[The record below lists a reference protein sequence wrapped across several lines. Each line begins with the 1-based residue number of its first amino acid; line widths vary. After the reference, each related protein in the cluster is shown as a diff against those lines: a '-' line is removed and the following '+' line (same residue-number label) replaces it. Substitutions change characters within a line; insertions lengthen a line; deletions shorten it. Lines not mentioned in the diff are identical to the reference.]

1 MAMDRRRFLSWTA
14 NTLGAL
20 VLGAEKLL
28 AQRNTVTGD
37 AARPK
42 PPRRNVLLL
51 MSDQHKRSC
60 MGVAGDLVASTPNL
74 DRLAGQ
80 SVRFTNAYC
89 SNPVCGPSR
98 ASLMTGLFTH
108 HLDAAGSAVG
118 YSPRY
123 KTVAHAF
130 NSAGYVSALIGKMH
144 FDDAQTHG
152 FDYKLDFNDWLQYL
166 GPKTKLYADEQGP
179 PGSGAGFPEIPG
191 LWQREGDPWKEVA
204 TPDGRLG
211 PVAVGRPSL
220 MDERDHFDSFVA
232 RESVRFLE
240 IYGKQDEPFFLV
252 TSFLKPHE
260 PFMPAQR
267 FAEMYRPD
275 QMRLSDT
282 WGKANLDSL
291 PKEVQQSIARSPY
304 TPELSDP
311 NEARK
316 RMAYYY
322 SSLAQMDACAGQ
334 VLNALDR
341 LGLADN
347 TIVIYTSDHGEML
360 GDLGLWDK
368 FQFYEGSC
376 GVPLLARVPDN
387 AAAVCHEPVS
397 LISLAATLADLCDVD
412 LPAQQDVLSFADL
425 IVRPGSSFHYGPV
438 FAEFRVGKKDA
449 KYMIREGDYKYT
461 YWTNDVPELYNLRA
475 DPKEMHNLAGQAEY
489 QATINGLQRQ
499 LFAWYRSPEA

>member
-1 MAMDRRRFLSWTA
+1 MDRRRFLSGTA
-14 NTLGAL
+14 NTLAAL
-20 VLGAEKLL
+20 GLGAEKLV
-28 AQRNTVTGD
+28 AEENGGTGD
-37 AARPK
+37 AVQPR
-42 PPRRNVLLL
+42 PPRHNVLLL
-51 MSDQHKRSC
+51 MSDQHKRTC
-60 MGVAGDLVASTPNL
+60 MGVAGDQVASTPNL

-108 HLDAAGSAVG
+108 DLNGAGSAVG

-123 KTVAHAF
+123 KTIAHAF
-130 NSAGYVSALIGKMH
+130 NSAGYLSALIGKMH

-152 FDYKLDFNDWLQYL
+152 FEYKLDFNDWLQYL
-166 GPKTKLYADEQGP
+166 GPKTKLYAEEKGP

-191 LWQREGDPWKEVA
+191 LWQSEGDPWKEVVS
-204 TPDGRLG
+204 PDGRLG

-220 MDERDHFDSFVA
+220 MEESEHFDSFVA

-240 IYGKQDEPFFLV
+240 NYGKQDEPFFLV

-260 PFMPAQR
+260 PFMPAKR
-267 FAEMYRPD
+267 FAEMYQPD

-282 WGKANLDSL
+282 WNKANLGSL
-291 PKEVQQSIARSPY
+291 PKEVQRSIERSPY

-322 SSLAQMDACAGQ
+322 GSLAQMDDCAGQ

-347 TIVIYTSDHGEML
+347 TIVIYTADHGEML

-376 GVPLLARVPDN
+376 GVPLLARVPGN
-387 AAAVCHEPVS
+387 AAAICNEPVS
-397 LISLAATLADLCDVD
+397 LISLAATVADLCDVD
-412 LPAQQDVLSFADL
+412 LTAQKDARSFADL
-425 IVRPGSSFHYGPV
+425 IVRPGSSFQYGPV

-449 KYMIREGDYKYT
+449 KYMIRDGDYKYT
-461 YWTNDVPELYNLRA
+461 YWTNDIPELYNLQA
-475 DPKEMHNLAGQAEY
+475 DPKEMHNLAALAEHEG
-489 QATINGLQRQ
+489 IVNRLRRQ
-499 LFAWYRSPEA
+499 LFAWYLPPKA

>member
-1 MAMDRRRFLSWTA
+1 MDRRRFLSWTA

-20 VLGAEKLL
+20 GLRAERLL
-28 AQRNTVTGD
+28 AQANSSTGD
-37 AARPK
+37 AAHPK
-42 PPRRNVLLL
+42 LPRRNVLLL

-60 MGVAGDLVASTPNL
+60 MGVAGDHVASTPNL
-74 DRLAGQ
+74 DRLATQ

-108 HLDAAGSAVG
+108 HLNDAVSAVG
-118 YSPRY
+118 YSPRH

-130 NSAGYVSALIGKMH
+130 SGAGYLSALIGKMH

-166 GPKTKLYADEQGP
+166 GPKVKLYADEQGP

-191 LWQREGDPWKEVA
+191 LWQSEGDPWKKLV

-211 PVAVGRPSL
+211 LVAVGRPSL

-240 IYGKQDEPFFLV
+240 NYGKQDEPFFLV

-260 PFMPAQR
+260 PFMPAKR
-267 FAEMYRPD
+267 FAKMYQSD

-291 PKEVQQSIARSPY
+291 PREVQHSIERCQY
-304 TPELSDP
+304 TPELSDA

-322 SSLAQMDACAGQ
+322 GNLAQMDDCAGQ

-341 LGLADN
+341 LGLSDN
-347 TIVIYTSDHGEML
+347 TIVIYTADHGEML

-376 GVPLLARVPDN
+376 GVPLLVRVPGN
-387 AAAVCHEPVS
+387 AVAVCHEPVS
-397 LISLAATLADLCDVD
+397 LISLAATIADLCDVD
-412 LPAQQDVLSFADL
+412 LAPQKDGRSFADL
-425 IVRPGSSFHYGPV
+425 VMRPDSPFHYGPV
-438 FAEFRVGKKDA
+438 FAEFRVGLKDA
-449 KYMIREGDYKYT
+449 KFMIREGDYKYT
-461 YWTNDVPELYNLRA
+461 YWSHDIPELYNLRA
-475 DPKEMHNLAGQAEY
+475 DPQEMHNLAALAEH
-489 QATINGLQRQ
+489 QVTVDRLQRQ
-499 LFAWYRSPEA
+499 LFAWYRPPEA